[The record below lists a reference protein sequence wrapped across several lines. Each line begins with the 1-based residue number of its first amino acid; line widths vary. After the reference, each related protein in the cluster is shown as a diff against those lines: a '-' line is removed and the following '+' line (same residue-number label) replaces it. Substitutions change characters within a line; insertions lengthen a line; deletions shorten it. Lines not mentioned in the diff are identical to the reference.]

1 MKNLK
6 LKIQKDFTHTN
17 SRRGLSGFTII
28 EILIVLAI
36 AGLIL
41 TIVFIAVPQLQR
53 NTRDN
58 QRQNIASRLSSE
70 LNTYSSNNQGVFPFN
85 GAPAGWGT
93 PCSSQNNPQGC
104 ADWFNRY
111 ITGNVNIKDPKTG
124 GNVNI
129 QMSISPTLPV
139 TWAASSVLIS
149 VGNKCSG
156 EGITAGGGGGA
167 NSKQYALLIALE
179 RTNTYYCIDNG

>member
-1 MKNLK
+1 MKNLR
-6 LKIQKDFTHTN
+6 QK
-17 SRRGLSGFTII
+17 SQKGFTII

-70 LNTYSSNNQGVFPFN
+70 LNTYSSNNQGTFPFN
-85 GAPAGWGT
+85 SAPASWGIS
-93 PCSSQNNPQGC
+93 CGSQTASQGC
-104 ADWFNRY
+104 NDWYSRY
-111 ITGNVNIKDPKTG
+111 IAGNVNIKDPKTG
-124 GNVNI
+124 NDELI
-129 QMSISPTLPV
+129 YMSTNAALPT
-139 TWAASSVLIS
+139 TWTSGSVLIS

-156 EGITAGGGGGA
+156 ENITAGAGGVA
-167 NSKQYALLIALE
+167 NSKQFALLIALD